1 MFFSLILVIFAVIIT
16 SISQILLKRGNDND
30 IINGKDFKLF
40 LNLNRYT
47 ITAYFLL
54 LITTLIGITA
64 LQVIPLKLFYAITSL
79 NYIMVIGLSWFFLKE
94 NISYRMLI
102 GIGFIIIGIIVFNF

>member
-54 LITTLIGITA
+54 LL
-64 LQVIPLKLFYAITSL
+64 
-79 NYIMVIGLSWFFLKE
+79 
-94 NISYRMLI
+94 RH
-102 GIGFIIIGIIVFNF
+102 